1 MPDLRQPGPFFR
13 LRAIYAVALALVQGA
28 AWAGGSEPELE
39 GRPSGPKRGRQSLA
53 RVEFSEQFLRHTGV
67 DIDVGRFNHGNV
79 ALPGTYRSEV
89 YVNEKRIGRWDVT
102 LRRMHAGMDESEPC
116 FDRNMLERAGVAIGK
131 LSPEALALLADDT
144 PGLCRPIDNLVPG
157 ATAAFDNNEVR
168 LDISIPQVSMERQA
182 RGYVDPSLW
191 DDGIPSA
198 RLQYTASA
206 YRSQTSAFSS
216 TESYVGLNAGL
227 NAGPWR
233 LRHNGSLSSGT
244 RGTHY
249 QSVQTYLQRA
259 ITPLRSQLTVGES
272 FTDGTIFDPVGV
284 LGVQITSDNRM
295 YAESQRGYAPT
306 VRGFAQ
312 SNALVR
318 ITQNGALLY
327 ESSVAPGAF
336 EIDDL
341 YATSYGG
348 DLTVTVIE
356 ADGTKR
362 VSVVPFAAAVNALRP
377 GALRFGV
384 AAGQYHGINQDA
396 RPALVQATVQYGLS
410 NAVTG
415 YGGAI
420 VAEHYDSA
428 VGGAALNTAYG
439 AFGADVTFSWARLP
453 GEERRNGRSM
463 RLTYSKMVAPTRT
476 NVTLAAYRY
485 SSRGFLSLADTA
497 ALYDSRGRN
506 LAWNQFQQRGRL
518 QVAISQSLPEGYGSF
533 YLTGSVQ
540 DYWGR
545 RGRDSQYQAGYNNNW
560 RRMTYGVSAARQ
572 LNVNARKWENRYM
585 VTLTVPLGR
594 GSHAP
599 YSSTTWQRDSG
610 HGISL
615 QESLTGSIGKDYAF
629 TYGLNA
635 GYARDAGVVNRSIA
649 GNIAYAAPMANFT
662 ASASRSRDYTQYS
675 AGMSGGLVAYA
686 GGVAFTS
693 SMGETMA
700 VIEADGAQGARVL
713 SANGLRLDPWGRAV
727 VSNLMPFS
735 RNPLEIDPT
744 GLPLNVEMKST
755 VEQAVP
761 SAGALVRVRF
771 DARNAGTTAMLRAAL
786 DDGKPLPF
794 GAQVFDGLGTPVG
807 SVAQGG
813 RAVVRGLRA
822 SAGELTVK
830 WGAGKSCTLHYRL
843 SEAVGKR
850 GVRPMESVGAC
861 ERKPAAAGTPVEIA
875 DKQPRAP
882 LPASPAGAS

>member
-1 MPDLRQPGPFFR
+1 MPKLCQSSPFFR
-13 LRAIYAVALALVQGA
+13 LRAIYAVTLALVQGG
-28 AWAGGSEPELE
+28 AWAGGSEPDEE
-39 GRPSGPKRGRQSLA
+39 TKPSGARRARQSLA

-89 YVNEKRIGRWDVT
+89 YVNEMRIGRWDVT
-102 LRRMHAGMDESEPC
+102 LQRVQAGLDESEPC
-116 FDRNMLERAGVAIGK
+116 FDRSMLERAGVAVGK
-131 LSPEALALLADDT
+131 LTPAALALLADDT
-144 PGLCRPIDNLVPG
+144 PGLCRLIDNLVPG
-157 ATAAFDNNEVR
+157 ATAAFDNNDVR

-191 DDGIPSA
+191 DEGVPSA

-206 YRSQTSAFSS
+206 YRSQTSAFGS
-216 TESYVGLNAGL
+216 TESYLGLNAGM

-233 LRHNGSLSSGT
+233 FRHNGSFSSGT
-244 RGTHY
+244 GGTHY
-249 QSVQTYLQRA
+249 QSAQTYLQRA

-272 FTDGTIFDPVGV
+272 FTDGAIFDPVGV
-284 LGVQITSDNRM
+284 LGVQLASDNRM

-312 SNALVR
+312 TNALVR

-327 ESSVAPGAF
+327 ESSVAPGPF

-356 ADGTKR
+356 ADGTRR

-377 GALRFGV
+377 GALRYAV
-384 AAGQYHGINQDA
+384 VAGQYHGINQTA
-396 RPALVQATVQYGLS
+396 RPGLVQATVQYGLS

-420 VAEHYDSA
+420 AAEHYSSA

-453 GEERRNGRSM
+453 QEERRRGHSM
-463 RLTYSKMVAPTRT
+463 RLTYSKMVAPTQT
-476 NVTLAAYRY
+476 NITLAAYRY
-485 SSRGFLSLADTA
+485 SSRGFLSLADMA
-497 ALYDSRGRN
+497 SLHDSHGRN
-506 LAWNQFQQRGRL
+506 VAWSQFQQRGRL

-545 RGRDSQYQAGYNNNW
+545 SGRDSQYQAGYNNNW
-560 RRMTYGVSAARQ
+560 RRVTYGVSAARQ
-572 LNVNARKWENRYM
+572 LNVNTRQWENRYM
-585 VTLTVPLGR
+585 VTLSVPLGR
-594 GSHAP
+594 GSYAP
-599 YSSTTWQRDSG
+599 HSTTTWQKDSG
-610 HGISL
+610 HGINL
-615 QESLTGSIGKDYAF
+615 QESLTGTMGKDYEF

-635 GYARDAGVVNRSIA
+635 GYARDAAVVNRSIA
-649 GNIAYAAPMANFT
+649 ANAAYAAPMANFT
-662 ASASRSRDYTQYS
+662 ASASRSADYTQYS
-675 AGMSGGLVAYA
+675 AGMSGGVVAYG

-700 VIEADGAQGARVL
+700 VIEADGAQGARVP

-744 GLPLNVEMKST
+744 GLPLNVELKST

-761 SAGALVRVRF
+761 TAGALVRVRF
-771 DARNAGTTAMLRAAL
+771 DARDAGTTAMLRATL

-794 GAQVFDGLGTPVG
+794 GGQVFDSSGTPVG

-813 RAVVRGLRA
+813 RVVIRGLRA
-822 SAGELTVK
+822 NAGELTVK

-843 SEAVGKR
+843 SEAVGKH
-850 GVRPMESVGAC
+850 GVRPTESVSTC
-861 ERKPAAAGTPVEIA
+861 ERKPAAASTPVEIA
-875 DKQPRAP
+875 DKQQRAP
-882 LPASPAGAS
+882 LPASPGAS